1 MKNNSIQ
8 SPTSDKV
15 YKKTDHVGKQP
26 VNNSPY
32 FKFFKTV
39 FNLYTDEEIQRE
51 KAKVERKNV

>member
-15 YKKTDHVGKQP
+15 YKKTEHVGKQP
-26 VNNSPY
+26 ASTSPY

-39 FNLYTDEEIQRE
+39 FNLYTEEEIQQE
-51 KAKVERKNV
+51 KAKAERKNA